1 MSTVLLVRHGL
12 TAMTGPVLAGRTAG
26 VHLDDRGRAQAESL
40 AQRVAELPVAVVV
53 TSPLER
59 CQETADLIAA
69 AQKQPTERRVD
80 ERLTECDYGDWTG
93 KPIKELARDPLWKV
107 VQTQPSAVRFPRGE
121 SLREVAARAVQSI
134 REWDARL
141 GPGAVC
147 VACSHGDVI
156 KSILADALG
165 LHLDQFQR
173 IVVDPCSTSIVRYTD
188 SRPYVLRV
196 NDIGGELA
204 GFAPPKRRGRSRK
217 TASDATLGGGSGPGS
232 I

>member
-12 TAMTGPVLAGRTAG
+12 TALTGPVLAGRTPG

-40 AQRVAELPVAVVV
+40 ASRVAALPIAAIVS
-53 TSPLER
+53 SPLDR
-59 CQETADLIAA
+59 CEETADLIGA
-69 AQKQPTERRVD
+69 AQKQPIERRVD
-80 ERLTECDYGDWTG
+80 ERLSECDYGDWTG
-93 KPIKELARDPLWKV
+93 KPIKELVRDPLWKL
-107 VQTQPSAVRFPRGE
+107 VQSQPSAVRFPGGE
-121 SLREVAARAVQSI
+121 SLREGAARAVQSI

-141 GPGAVC
+141 GADAVW

-188 SRPYVLRV
+188 TRPYVLRA
-196 NDIGGELA
+196 NDIGGDLA
-204 GFAPPKRRGRSRK
+204 GFAPPKRRGRVRK
-217 TASDATLGGGSGPGS
+217 TASDATPGGGSGPGN